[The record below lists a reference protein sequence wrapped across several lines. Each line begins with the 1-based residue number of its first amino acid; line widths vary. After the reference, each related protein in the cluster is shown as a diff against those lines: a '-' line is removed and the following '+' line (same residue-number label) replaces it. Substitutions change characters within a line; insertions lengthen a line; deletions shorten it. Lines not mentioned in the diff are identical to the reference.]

1 MVSPSSQSDSIHS
14 PLTPAHMSS
23 QFNPSNLHFSDEVA
37 ADLSLMNAR
46 TAAEAGPKPEEIER
60 TRATSFDL
68 QIPTRSQSREIE
80 AWNQG
85 GQESPPESSADSSVF
100 PVDLMP
106 AEIAAPFSKD
116 DRALVSTFVRLEEK
130 SRDAVP
136 MSDNVI
142 VAIQESVV
150 HGKPLRY
157 AAQMEGYFIAVQR
170 LAHYIVKVSKE
181 LSGAHCT
188 IRSESLWNRQF
199 CEKAIIGF

>member
-1 MVSPSSQSDSIHS
+1 MSTMVSPSQSDSIHS
-14 PLTPAHMSS
+14 PLTPAHMNSP

-46 TAAEAGPKPEEIER
+46 DSAEAGPKPEEMER

-106 AEIAAPFSKD
+106 AEMAVAPFSKD

-188 IRSESLWNRQF
+188 IRSESL
-199 CEKAIIGF
+199 

>member
-1 MVSPSSQSDSIHS
+1 
-14 PLTPAHMSS
+14 MSS
-23 QFNPSNLHFSDEVA
+23 QFNPRNLHFSDEVA
-37 ADLSLMNAR
+37 ADLSLMNAC

-60 TRATSFDL
+60 TATSFDL

-106 AEIAAPFSKD
+106 AEMAAPFSKD

-188 IRSESLWNRQF
+188 IRSES
-199 CEKAIIGF
+199 I

>member
-1 MVSPSSQSDSIHS
+1 MSTMVSPSSQTDSIHS
-14 PLTPAHMSS
+14 PLTPVHMNS

-46 TAAEAGPKPEEIER
+46 TAAEAGPKPEEIEQ
-60 TRATSFDL
+60 TRASSFDL

-106 AEIAAPFSKD
+106 AEMAAPFSKD

-188 IRSESLWNRQF
+188 IRSESL
-199 CEKAIIGF
+199 

>member
-1 MVSPSSQSDSIHS
+1 MSTMVSPSQSDSIHS
-14 PLTPAHMSS
+14 PLTPAHINS

-46 TAAEAGPKPEEIER
+46 AAAEACPKPEESER
-60 TRATSFDL
+60 TRATPFEL
-68 QIPTRSQSREIE
+68 HIPARSKSREIE

-85 GQESPPESSADSSVF
+85 GQESPPESSADSVF

-106 AEIAAPFSKD
+106 AEMAAPFSKD

-188 IRSESLWNRQF
+188 IRSESL
-199 CEKAIIGF
+199 